1 MKPKGAKQKM
11 NPENIKTMISPDRA
25 LIGAWLIALVSTLG
39 ALFLG
44 EVMGRTPCV
53 LCWYQR
59 IAMFPLAVILG
70 IACYL
75 SDLNVRRYALP
86 LAIAGGS
93 IAFWHS
99 LLFAGFISE
108 AIQPCTQN
116 GPSCSGK
123 DQVLFGYLPLPYLSL
138 AAFSLISLLLFLS
151 VKKEQ
156 K

>member
-1 MKPKGAKQKM
+1 MH
-11 NPENIKTMISPDRA
+11 PEQSRSILSPDKA

-59 IAMFPLAVILG
+59 IAMFPLAVVLG

-86 LAIAGGS
+86 LAIAGGA

-116 GPSCSGK
+116 GPSCSGE

-138 AAFSLISLLLFLS
+138 AAFCLIFLLLFLS
-151 VKKEQ
+151 TNKER

>member
-1 MKPKGAKQKM
+1 MY
-11 NPENIKTMISPDRA
+11 PEQFRSMLSPDKA

-59 IAMFPLAVILG
+59 IAMFPLAVVLG

-86 LAIAGGS
+86 LAIAGGT

-108 AIQPCTQN
+108 AIQPCTLN
-116 GPSCSGK
+116 GPSCSGE

-138 AAFSLISLLLFLS
+138 AAFCLISLLLFLS

>member
-1 MKPKGAKQKM
+1 MLKTMKPK
-11 NPENIKTMISPDRA
+11 RA
-25 LIGAWLIALVSTLG
+25 QSFDLRSNALVGAWLIALISTLS
-39 ALFLG
+39 ALFIG

-59 IAMFPLAVILG
+59 IAMFPLAVVLG

-75 SDLNVRRYALP
+75 SDLDVRRYALP
-86 LAIAGGS
+86 LAIAGGA

-108 AIQPCTQN
+108 SIQPCTQN
-116 GPSCSGK
+116 GPSCSGE
-123 DQVLFGYLPLPYLSL
+123 DQVLFGILPLPYLSL
-138 AAFSLISLLLFLS
+138 AAFCLISLLLFLS
-151 VKKEQ
+151 KKEEQ

>member
-1 MKPKGAKQKM
+1 MH
-11 NPENIKTMISPDRA
+11 PEQSRSILSPDKA

-59 IAMFPLAVILG
+59 IAMFPLAVVLG

-86 LAIAGGS
+86 LAIAGGA

-116 GPSCSGK
+116 GPSCSGE

-138 AAFSLISLLLFLS
+138 AAFCLILLLLFLS
-151 VKKEQ
+151 TNKER

>member
-1 MKPKGAKQKM
+1 
-11 NPENIKTMISPDRA
+11 
-25 LIGAWLIALVSTLG
+25 
-39 ALFLG
+39 
-44 EVMGRTPCV
+44 
-53 LCWYQR
+53 
-59 IAMFPLAVILG
+59 MFPLAVVLG
-70 IACYL
+70 IACYQ
-75 SDLNVRRYALP
+75 SDLNVRCYALP

-116 GPSCSGK
+116 GPSCSGE

-138 AAFSLISLLLFLS
+138 AAFCLILLLLFLS
-151 VKKEQ
+151 TNKER

>member
-1 MKPKGAKQKM
+1 M
-11 NPENIKTMISPDRA
+11 NRENIKTMISPDRA

-39 ALFLG
+39 ALFIG

-59 IAMFPLAVILG
+59 IAMFPLAVVLG
-70 IACYL
+70 VACYL

-86 LAIAGGS
+86 LAIGGGA
-93 IAFWHS
+93 IALWHS

-108 AIQPCTQN
+108 AIQPCTQT
-116 GPSCSGK
+116 GPSCSGE

-151 VKKEQ
+151 VKRNKNESS
-156 K
+156 

>member
-1 MKPKGAKQKM
+1 MRETMHTEPPKSM
-11 NPENIKTMISPDRA
+11 LSPDKA

-39 ALFLG
+39 ALFVG

-59 IAMFPLAVILG
+59 IAMFPLAIILS

-75 SDLNVRRYALP
+75 SDHNVRSYALT
-86 LAIAGGS
+86 LAIAGGV

-99 LLFAGFISE
+99 LLFAGVISE

-116 GPSCSGK
+116 GPSCSGE

-138 AAFSLISLLLFLS
+138 AAFCLISLLLFLS
-151 VKKEQ
+151 TKKER

>member
-1 MKPKGAKQKM
+1 MPNMQ
-11 NPENIKTMISPDRA
+11 KTMKSEPTKSFDLQSNA
-25 LIGAWLIALVSTLG
+25 LVGAWLIALISTLS
-39 ALFLG
+39 ALFIG

-59 IAMFPLAVILG
+59 IAMFPLAVVLG
-70 IACYL
+70 IACCL
-75 SDLNVRRYALP
+75 SDLDVRRYALP
-86 LAIAGGS
+86 LAIAGGA

-108 AIQPCTQN
+108 SIQPCTQN
-116 GPSCSGK
+116 GPSCSGE

-138 AAFSLISLLLFLS
+138 AAFCLISLLLFLS
-151 VKKEQ
+151 KKEEQ

>member
-1 MKPKGAKQKM
+1 M

-39 ALFLG
+39 ALFIG

-59 IAMFPLAVILG
+59 IAMFPLAVVLG
-70 IACYL
+70 VACYL

-86 LAIAGGS
+86 LAIGGGA
-93 IAFWHS
+93 IALWHS

-108 AIQPCTQN
+108 AIQPCTQT
-116 GPSCSGK
+116 GPSCSGE

-151 VKKEQ
+151 VKRNKNESS
-156 K
+156 

>member
-1 MKPKGAKQKM
+1 MSL
-11 NPENIKTMISPDRA
+11 ENVKTLIPPDRA

-39 ALFLG
+39 AIFIG

-70 IACYL
+70 VACYL

-86 LAIAGGS
+86 LAIGGGA
-93 IAFWHS
+93 IALWHS
-99 LLFAGFISE
+99 LLFAGIISE
-108 AIQPCTQN
+108 PLRPCILN

-123 DQVLFGYLPLPYLSL
+123 DQVLFGALPLPYLSL
-138 AAFSLISLLLFLS
+138 VAFCLVSLLLFLS
-151 VKKEQ
+151 TKKER

>member
-39 ALFLG
+39 ALFIG

-59 IAMFPLAVILG
+59 IAMFPLALVLG
-70 IACYL
+70 VACYL

-86 LAIAGGS
+86 LAIGGGA
-93 IAFWHS
+93 IALWHS

-108 AIQPCTQN
+108 AIQPCTQT
-116 GPSCSGK
+116 GPSCSGEN
-123 DQVLFGYLPLPYLSL
+123 QVLFGYLPLPHLSL

>member
-1 MKPKGAKQKM
+1 MTSEGMSPKQAT
-11 NPENIKTMISPDRA
+11 TMISPDNA
-25 LIGAWLIALVSTLG
+25 LIGAWLIALAATLG
-39 ALFLG
+39 AVFIG

-59 IAMFPLAVILG
+59 IAMFPLAVVLG

-86 LAIAGGS
+86 LAIAGGA

-116 GPSCSGK
+116 GPSCSGE

-138 AAFSLISLLLFLS
+138 AAFCLISVLLFLS
-151 VKKEQ
+151 TKKGR